1 MRVGREH
8 FCLNVPN
15 LTPHEKS
22 FIFKVGTTTYEFTL
36 FIIYIVYVY
45 SRVMSALAQISK
57 YIDRF
62 NTFVGYLCAFF
73 VFSMV
78 IVVFTVVVLRYG
90 FNIGFIWMQEV
101 YVWLHSFTF
110 MLGAGF
116 TYLVN
121 EHVRIDVF
129 YREASKKY
137 KAIVDLLG
145 NIFLLLPFL
154 YIIWSYSYPFVYRSF
169 LMGEVSREAGGMP
182 ALYILKSAILWF
194 CLVLFIQLISNI
206 IKSLQTLTSF
216 DDSRKKS

>member
-1 MRVGREH
+1 MCIRDR
-8 FCLNVPN
+8 F
-15 LTPHEKS
+15 
-22 FIFKVGTTTYEFTL
+22 
-36 FIIYIVYVY
+36 
-45 SRVMSALAQISK
+45 
-57 YIDRF
+57 IDRF
-62 NTFVGYLCAFF
+62 NTLIGYLCAFF

-101 YVWLHSFTF
+101 YVWLHSFVF

-116 TYLVN
+116 TYLAN

-137 KAIVDLLG
+137 KATVDLFG

-154 YIIWSYSYPFVYRSF
+154 YIIWNYSYPFVYRSF

-194 CLVLFIQLISNI
+194 CLVLFLQLVSNV
-206 IKSLQTLTSF
+206 IKSILTLSNYHLS
-216 DDSRKKS
+216 DNKS

>member
-1 MRVGREH
+1 
-8 FCLNVPN
+8 
-15 LTPHEKS
+15 
-22 FIFKVGTTTYEFTL
+22 
-36 FIIYIVYVY
+36 
-45 SRVMSALAQISK
+45 MSALAQLSK
-57 YIDRF
+57 FIDRF
-62 NTFVGYLCAFF
+62 NTIIGYLCAFF

-101 YVWLHSFTF
+101 YVWLHSFVF

-116 TYLVN
+116 TYLAN

-137 KAIVDLLG
+137 KAIVDLFG

-154 YIIWSYSYPFVYRSF
+154 YIIWNYSYPFVYRSF

-194 CLVLFIQLISNI
+194 CLVLFLQLVSNV
-206 IKSLQTLTSF
+206 IKSILTLSNYHLS
-216 DDSRKKS
+216 DNKS

>member
-1 MRVGREH
+1 
-8 FCLNVPN
+8 
-15 LTPHEKS
+15 
-22 FIFKVGTTTYEFTL
+22 
-36 FIIYIVYVY
+36 
-45 SRVMSALAQISK
+45 MSALAQLSK
-57 YIDRF
+57 FIDRF
-62 NTFVGYLCAFF
+62 NTFIGYLCAFF

-101 YVWLHSFTF
+101 YVWLHSFVF

-116 TYLVN
+116 TYLAN

-129 YREASKKY
+129 YRDASIKY

-154 YIIWSYSYPFVYRSF
+154 YIIWKYSYPFVYRSF
-169 LMGEVSREAGGMP
+169 LMNEVSREAGGMP

-194 CLVLFIQLISNI
+194 CIVLFLQLISNV
-206 IKSLQTLTSF
+206 IKSILTLTNHQGSGE
-216 DDSRKKS
+216 KK

>member
-1 MRVGREH
+1 
-8 FCLNVPN
+8 
-15 LTPHEKS
+15 
-22 FIFKVGTTTYEFTL
+22 
-36 FIIYIVYVY
+36 
-45 SRVMSALAQISK
+45 MSALAQLSK
-57 YIDRF
+57 FIDRF
-62 NTFVGYLCAFF
+62 NTFIGYLCAFF
-73 VFSMV
+73 VLYMV

-101 YVWLHSFTF
+101 YVWLHSFVF

-116 TYLVN
+116 TYLAN

-154 YIIWSYSYPFVYRSF
+154 YIIWKYSYPFVYRSF
-169 LMGEVSREAGGMP
+169 LMNEVSREAGGMP

-194 CLVLFIQLISNI
+194 CIVLFLQLISNV
-206 IKSLQTLTSF
+206 IKSILTLTNHQGSGE
-216 DDSRKKS
+216 KK

>member
-1 MRVGREH
+1 
-8 FCLNVPN
+8 
-15 LTPHEKS
+15 
-22 FIFKVGTTTYEFTL
+22 
-36 FIIYIVYVY
+36 
-45 SRVMSALAQISK
+45 MSALAQLSK
-57 YIDRF
+57 FIDRF
-62 NTFVGYLCAFF
+62 NTIIGYLCAFF

-101 YVWLHSFTF
+101 YVWLHSFVF

-116 TYLVN
+116 TYLTN

-137 KAIVDLLG
+137 KATVDLFG

-154 YIIWSYSYPFVYRSF
+154 YIIWNYSYPFVYRSF

-194 CLVLFIQLISNI
+194 CLVLFLQLVSNV
-206 IKSLQTLTSF
+206 IKSILTLSNYHLS
-216 DDSRKKS
+216 DNKS

>member
-1 MRVGREH
+1 
-8 FCLNVPN
+8 
-15 LTPHEKS
+15 
-22 FIFKVGTTTYEFTL
+22 
-36 FIIYIVYVY
+36 
-45 SRVMSALAQISK
+45 MSVLAQLSK
-57 YIDRF
+57 FIDRF
-62 NTFVGYLCAFF
+62 NTIIGYLCAFF

-101 YVWLHSFTF
+101 YVWLHSFVF

-116 TYLVN
+116 TYLAN

-137 KAIVDLLG
+137 KATVDLFG

-154 YIIWSYSYPFVYRSF
+154 YIIWNYSHPFVYRSF

-194 CLVLFIQLISNI
+194 CLVLFLQLVSNV
-206 IKSLQTLTSF
+206 IKSILTLSNYHLS
-216 DDSRKKS
+216 DNKS

>member
-1 MRVGREH
+1 M
-8 FCLNVPN
+8 PN
-15 LTPHEKS
+15 LTPHERS

-45 SRVMSALAQISK
+45 SRAMSALAQISK

-101 YVWLHSFTF
+101 YVWLHSFIF

-116 TYLVN
+116 TYLAN

-182 ALYILKSAILWF
+182 ALYVLKSAILWF
-194 CLVLFIQLISNI
+194 CLVLFVQLISNV
-206 IKSLQTLTSF
+206 IKSLLTLTSF

>member
-1 MRVGREH
+1 
-8 FCLNVPN
+8 
-15 LTPHEKS
+15 
-22 FIFKVGTTTYEFTL
+22 
-36 FIIYIVYVY
+36 
-45 SRVMSALAQISK
+45 MSALAQLSK
-57 YIDRF
+57 IIDRL
-62 NTFVGYLCAFF
+62 NTYVGYLCAFF

-78 IVVFTVVVLRYG
+78 LVVFTVVVLRYG

-101 YVWLHSFTF
+101 YVWLHSFVF

-116 TYLVN
+116 TYLAN

-137 KAIVDLLG
+137 KAIVDLFG

-154 YIIWSYSYPFVYRSF
+154 YIIWNYSYPFVYRSF

-194 CLVLFIQLISNI
+194 CLVLFLQLISNV
-206 IKSLQTLTSF
+206 IKSILTLSNYHLS
-216 DDSRKKS
+216 DNKS

>member
-1 MRVGREH
+1 
-8 FCLNVPN
+8 
-15 LTPHEKS
+15 
-22 FIFKVGTTTYEFTL
+22 
-36 FIIYIVYVY
+36 
-45 SRVMSALAQISK
+45 MSALAQLSK
-57 YIDRF
+57 IIDRL
-62 NTFVGYLCAFF
+62 NTYVGYLCAFF

-78 IVVFTVVVLRYG
+78 LVVFTVVVLRYG

-101 YVWLHSFTF
+101 YVWLHSFVF

-116 TYLVN
+116 TYLAN

-137 KAIVDLLG
+137 KAIVDLFG

-154 YIIWSYSYPFVYRSF
+154 YIIWNYSYPFVYRSF

-194 CLVLFIQLISNI
+194 CLVLFLQLISNV
-206 IKSLQTLTSF
+206 IKSILTLSNYHLP
-216 DDSRKKS
+216 DNKS

>member
-1 MRVGREH
+1 
-8 FCLNVPN
+8 
-15 LTPHEKS
+15 
-22 FIFKVGTTTYEFTL
+22 
-36 FIIYIVYVY
+36 
-45 SRVMSALAQISK
+45 MSALAQLSK
-57 YIDRF
+57 FIDRF
-62 NTFVGYLCAFF
+62 NTIIGYLCALF

-101 YVWLHSFTF
+101 YVWLHSFVF

-116 TYLVN
+116 TYLAN

-137 KAIVDLLG
+137 KATVDLFG

-154 YIIWSYSYPFVYRSF
+154 YIIWNYSYPFVYRSF

-182 ALYILKSAILWF
+182 ALYILKSAILLF
-194 CLVLFIQLISNI
+194 CLVLFLQLVSNV
-206 IKSLQTLTSF
+206 IKSILTLSNYHLS
-216 DDSRKKS
+216 DNKS

>member
-1 MRVGREH
+1 
-8 FCLNVPN
+8 
-15 LTPHEKS
+15 
-22 FIFKVGTTTYEFTL
+22 
-36 FIIYIVYVY
+36 
-45 SRVMSALAQISK
+45 MSALAQLSK
-57 YIDRF
+57 FIDRF
-62 NTFVGYLCAFF
+62 NTFIGYLCAFF

-101 YVWLHSFTF
+101 YVWLHSFVF

-116 TYLVN
+116 TYLAN

-137 KAIVDLLG
+137 KATVDLFG

-154 YIIWSYSYPFVYRSF
+154 YIIWNYSYPFVYRSF

-182 ALYILKSAILWF
+182 ALYIFKSAILWF
-194 CLVLFIQLISNI
+194 CLVLFLQLVSNV
-206 IKSLQTLTSF
+206 IKSILTLSNYHLS
-216 DDSRKKS
+216 DNKS

>member
-15 LTPHEKS
+15 LTPHERS

-36 FIIYIVYVY
+36 FIIYIVYIY

-101 YVWLHSFTF
+101 YVWLHSFIF